1 MPISAN
7 ISAIEERIAR
17 ACQRSGRKREEI
29 TLMGVTKTV
38 SAEAVSE
45 AWKAGLRCF
54 GENRV
59 KEALAKYGES
69 SKYGEAARF
78 EGQGLRADCP
88 GMELHLIGTL
98 QRNKAKSAV
107 SLFDCVQSVDREDI
121 AAELAK
127 QAATRAS
134 PLPVLLEFRTGED
147 TKGGFTGLDDLC
159 GTVELILACPSLR
172 IRGLMTV
179 APNTADDGI
188 LRSAFRQLVKTQKEL
203 ERRFPIA
210 RNGEAG
216 WDCLS
221 MGMSGDFETA
231 IEEGSTMLRI
241 GTAIFGERI

>member
-29 TLMGVTKTV
+29 TLMGVTKLV
-38 SAEAVSE
+38 PAQMVNE
-45 AWKAGLRCF
+45 AWEAGLRCF

-69 SKYGEAARF
+69 AKYGEAAPLG
-78 EGQGLRADCP
+78 GQGLRANCP
-88 GMELHLIGTL
+88 GMELHLIGAL
-98 QRNKAKSAV
+98 QRNKAKLAV
-107 SLFDCVQSVDREDI
+107 SLFDCVQSVDREEI
-121 AAELAK
+121 VAELAK
-127 QAATRAS
+127 QAAGRPS
-134 PLPVLLEFRTGED
+134 PLPILLEFRTGED
-147 TKGGFTGLDDLC
+147 SKGGFTSLDDLC
-159 GTVELILACPSLR
+159 RTVELILACHPLS

-179 APNTADDGI
+179 APNTADDRV
-188 LRSAFRQLVKTQKEL
+188 LRSAFRCLVKVQEEL
-203 ERRFPIA
+203 ERRFPA
-210 RNGEAG
+210 GGGHG